1 MKKEYNDENIRKYKN
16 NVKFTRKLIK
26 IDKKEVLKE
35 LLEKNI
41 KHQQELW
48 KITEDKLYGNKH
60 RNIEQIM
67 QNDKF
72 INGSKNVAIVLNIF
86 FIKKGKK

>member
-60 RNIEQIM
+60 RNIE
-67 QNDKF
+67 KY
-72 INGSKNVAIVLNIF
+72 GE
-86 FIKKGKK
+86 